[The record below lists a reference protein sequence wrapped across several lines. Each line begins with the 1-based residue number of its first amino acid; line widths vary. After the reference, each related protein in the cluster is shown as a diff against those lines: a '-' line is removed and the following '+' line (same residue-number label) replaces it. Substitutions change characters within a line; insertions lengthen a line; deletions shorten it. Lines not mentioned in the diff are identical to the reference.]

1 VNAVRTKRA
10 HYIHG
15 EERKPTENEPAD
27 DNRERLRGFSLH
39 PEALHLRLN
48 VPLAHPP
55 RHHFGLVP
63 VVARA
68 GAGAWGP
75 LDAVAAARPPRRG
88 PPARVKPL
96 HAELVLPPVQAR
108 RGGVLPV
115 DGVVHGVAGL
125 RGGAAGGDGQQVR
138 VGRRRQVVARGVA
151 HADLDPLV
159 PAPRRRA
166 RTDAAGGGVVL
177 LLPLLWGEPWWRF
190 PDEPRPRWMRSV
202 RRCSSKRLPKP
213 REPASKRRYEMWRN
227 LTVAD

>member
-1 VNAVRTKRA
+1 MNAVRTKRA

-68 GAGAWGP
+68 RAGAWGP

-166 RTDAAGGGVVL
+166 RTDAAGGGGGAVAAVAVGRAVVALPRRAAASVDAEREAL
-177 LLPLLWGEPWWRF
+177 LVEAVA
-190 PDEPRPRWMRSV
+190 EAPRT
-202 RRCSSKRLPKP
+202 CIKATL
-213 REPASKRRYEMWRN
+213 
-227 LTVAD
+227 